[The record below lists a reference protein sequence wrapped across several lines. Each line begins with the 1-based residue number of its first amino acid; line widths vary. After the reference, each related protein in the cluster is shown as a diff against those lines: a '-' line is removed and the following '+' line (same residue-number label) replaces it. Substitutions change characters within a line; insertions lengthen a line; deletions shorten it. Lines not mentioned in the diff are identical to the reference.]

1 MTQLDV
7 SFRYANRPNEAIMR
21 AIDNMREVYGIRRV
35 KFNEKDQIVRVE
47 FDASRLNEPVV
58 ANLLRKA
65 GLAIGEKLVLA

>member
-7 SFRYANRPNEAIMR
+7 SFRYANRPNEAVMR

-35 KFNEKDQIVRVE
+35 KFNEKDQVVRVE

>member
-35 KFNEKDQIVRVE
+35 KFNEKEQIVRVE

>member
-35 KFNEKDQIVRVE
+35 KFNEKDQVVRVE